1 MSKNLSKILY
11 ALWIYT
17 LMVIAWGAWVRI
29 SHSGNGCGDHWP
41 LCNGE
46 VIPDFTD
53 KKTITEYAHRITSG
67 LYGLFVFYIFYF
79 LRKNSKF
86 YSPLTQKLNR
96 ALLIFMIIEALLGA
110 LLVKQN
116 LVTVNDSI
124 YRLFV
129 MSLHQLNSLLLAG
142 TVYLLHLSVHK
153 TTSSFLKLKWTPLIV
168 SFLVVA
174 SSGAIAALASTLFPS
189 VSLWEGIVK
198 DFSSDS
204 HLFIKLRALHP
215 FLAIS
220 IVGFAAYYLSVK
232 RNENV
237 LAFKLLVAAL
247 VGVITLLTLSPIW
260 LKITHLILAHYLWVE
275 ILRYQLI
282 GKQQTV

>member
-1 MSKNLSKILY
+1 MNKNISKIIY

-17 LMVIAWGAWVRI
+17 LVVIAWGAWVRI

-46 VIPDFTD
+46 FIPSLAD
-53 KKTITEYAHRITSG
+53 KKTLTEYSHRLTSG

-79 LRKNSKF
+79 FQKKENSH
-86 YSPLTQKLNR
+86 YGTQTKKLSW

-129 MSLHQLNSLLLAG
+129 MSMHQVNSLLLAG
-142 TVYLLHLSVHK
+142 TTYLLYLSLNEK
-153 TTSSFLKLKWTPLIV
+153 TKSLLVLKWTKLIAF
-168 SFLVVA
+168 FLIVA
-174 SSGAIAALASTLFPS
+174 SSGAIAALASTLFPT

-204 HLFIKLRALHP
+204 HIFVKLRALHP
-215 FLAIS
+215 FLALS
-220 IVGFAAYYLSVK
+220 IMSFVIYSLTK
-232 RNENV
+232 KNENI
-237 LAFKLLVAAL
+237 LALKLFIAVF

-260 LKITHLILAHYLWVE
+260 LKLTHLMLAHYLWSEV
-275 ILRYQLI
+275 LRYQLVR
-282 GKQQTV
+282 KH